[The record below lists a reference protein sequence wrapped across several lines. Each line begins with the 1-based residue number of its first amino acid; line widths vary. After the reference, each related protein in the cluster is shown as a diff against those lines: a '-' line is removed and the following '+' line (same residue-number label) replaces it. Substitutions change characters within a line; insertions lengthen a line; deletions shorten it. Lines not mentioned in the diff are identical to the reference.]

1 MLKSLY
7 YNIFSKC
14 CIFTTYI
21 LKILVLI
28 CIKDIF
34 FKSKTEFMEY
44 FHFFNLIFIFVKKL
58 LSKNAIYVS
67 ALVIMFITACQGNK
81 NNEDQ
86 QKFEPN
92 AHVRAREFAD
102 KNPVTLF
109 KDSKDKNTNF
119 EFGTSNVLWRASLK
133 TLDFIPLVTVDYSGG
148 IIITDW
154 YSEGKLNK
162 EQIKI
167 QVRFLST
174 DLRSESIQINSYKKI
189 CETSNE
195 CTNLAG
201 NENFNKEIKDLII
214 NSARQIKIE
223 DNKRK

>member
-1 MLKSLY
+1 MNFFNKFNNFLNLNLKKSIKITFNLLIPIIILSSCSTKSNKDE
-7 YNIFSKC
+7 NIF
-14 CIFTTYI
+14 TQ
-21 LKILVLI
+21 
-28 CIKDIF
+28 
-34 FKSKTEFMEY
+34 E
-44 FHFFNLIFIFVKKL
+44 
-58 LSKNAIYVS
+58 
-67 ALVIMFITACQGNK
+67 
-81 NNEDQ
+81 
-86 QKFEPN
+86 KFEPS
-92 AHVRAREFAD
+92 AYERAKNFAD

-109 KDSKDKNTNF
+109 GKDSKEKNSNF
-119 EFGTSNVLWRASLK
+119 EFGTSNVLWRATLK

-174 DLRSESIQINSYKKI
+174 ELRSESIQINSYKKI